1 MEFDIFLSSNE
12 TEEKV
17 IDSVIDLDKYPYFRL
32 ANDDD
37 VWKTSVQ
44 YTSSLREKFDKLIV
58 VGIGGSSLGAK
69 TLCHYFRSDNDKV
82 EFWDSIDPHFIQT
95 RFEKIKDLEKV
106 HWLFVSK
113 SGGTL
118 ETLEVLNNVEGLYPK
133 EKRRQFFSVITENKD
148 SHLKNYAD
156 VNNLQCFDHPLDV
169 GGRFSVLSI
178 VGLMPLAFLIGDE
191 LLTEQIKAKNWEPT
205 TDLRAFANMMLNSFE
220 RGEWIGV
227 IWPYDEKLKY
237 LGYWAQQLWAES
249 LGKKIR
255 NDGEPAPKV
264 SSPSVLH
271 GSKDQHSVLQQ
282 LVEGQKDKLL
292 FFFDDKS
299 IPEDPYSLFT
309 IMKKKTP
316 ESLRGNVSYIEFKA
330 DNIWDFLLSFQYWV
344 IALGEKLNINV
355 FDQPGVEDSKVLF
368 KNAISTIDKL
378 SPLLKR

>member
-17 IDSVIDLDKYPYFRL
+17 IDSVIDLAKYPYFRL

-44 YTSSLREKFDKLIV
+44 YTSSLKEKFDKLIV

-95 RFEKIKDLEKV
+95 RFEKIEDLEKI

-118 ETLEVLNNVEGLYPK
+118 ETLEVLKNVETLYPK
-133 EKRRQFFSVITENKD
+133 EKRSEFFSVITENKD

-156 VNNLQCFDHPLDV
+156 INSLQCFDHPLDV

-191 LLTEQIKAKNWEPT
+191 LFAEQSKAKNWEPT
-205 TDLRAFANMMLNSFE
+205 TDLCAFANMMLNSFE

-227 IWPYDEKLKY
+227 LWPYDEKLKY

-282 LVEGQKDKLL
+282 IVEGQKDKLL

-309 IMKKKTP
+309 IMRKKTP